1 MTKGKEITIKKKQ
14 VPKFDSLER
23 ESDFWGQ
30 HSPLDYG
37 IWHEISYGEI
47 LKDLKEQSQRKR
59 QVSLRLEPELVESLK
74 KIARGYGIPYQKL
87 ARELLKRGVAGL
99 SKT

>member
-1 MTKGKEITIKKKQ
+1 MKIKKTMIRKKSI
-14 VPKFDSLER
+14 PKFSSLEQ
-23 ESDFWGQ
+23 ESDFWDK

-37 IWHEISYGEI
+37 VWEEVSYDEM
-47 LKDLKEQSQRKR
+47 LKDLKEQAERKR
-59 QVSLRLEPELVESLK
+59 QVSLRLEPELIKSLK